1 MGAIDERSDD
11 IDELRQRLAQCEQE
25 REQVTVALED
35 AHAEVRRLS
44 DQLER
49 LQADNTHLARS
60 TGELSRFLDE
70 HRTRRS
76 SDPNRGRGQTA
87 AATRAE
93 AENSVLTE
101 ELQVTVEELQVT
113 AEELE
118 EANSALRQLNADL
131 ERRVEE
137 RTAALRQA
145 LAERDVLLDQKD
157 MLAREIDHRVKNS
170 LQMVASLL
178 HMQSRAAS
186 EETRRALKVA
196 MGRIHAVARVHAL
209 LYAKG
214 YAGSVGFKN
223 YLHDIC
229 ANLADGFGID
239 QQRRALVVEADPVEV
254 SADVALS
261 LATVVNEL
269 VTNALWYAFAPDQA
283 GTVWV
288 QFRRKDDGRLSLTVA
303 DDGRGLPETASGGL
317 GSGLG
322 TQIVASIAD
331 ALKADVEI
339 GRTGGTRI
347 TLTLPAQHS

>member
-1 MGAIDERSDD
+1 MGISSERSDD
-11 IDELRQRLAQCEQE
+11 LGELRQRLARCEQE
-25 REQVTVALED
+25 REHVTVALED

-44 DQLER
+44 EQLER
-49 LQADNTHLARS
+49 LQADNAQLARS

-70 HRTRRS
+70 HRTRQS
-76 SDPNRGRGQTA
+76 ADSNQALGRTA
-87 AATRAE
+87 AAARAE

-131 ERRVEE
+131 EKRVEE

-145 LAERDVLLDQKD
+145 LAERDILLDQKD

-178 HMQSRAAS
+178 HMQSRTAS
-186 EETRRALKVA
+186 EETRQALKVA

-214 YAGSVGFKN
+214 YAGSVGFRN

-239 QQRRALVVEADPVEV
+239 QQRRTLVVEADPVEV

-269 VTNALWYAFAPDQA
+269 VTNALWYAFDPDQA

-288 QFRRKDDGRLSLTVA
+288 QFRQEDDGRLSLTVA
-303 DDGRGLPETASGGL
+303 DDGRGLPETAGSGL
-317 GSGLG
+317 GTGLG
-322 TQIVASIAD
+322 TQIVSSLAD

-339 GRTGGTRI
+339 GRTGGTRV
-347 TLTLPAQHS
+347 TLTLPSSRS

>member
-1 MGAIDERSDD
+1 MGTIDERSDEM
-11 IDELRQRLAQCEQE
+11 DELRQRLAHCEQE

-35 AHAEVRRLS
+35 AHAEVQRLS
-44 DQLER
+44 EQLER
-49 LQADNTHLARS
+49 LQTDNAHLARS
-60 TGELSRFLDE
+60 TGELARFLNE
-70 HRTRRS
+70 HRAS
-76 SDPNRGRGQTA
+76 QSVAPS
-87 AATRAE
+87 RAE

-118 EANSALRQLNADL
+118 EANTALRQLNIDL

-137 RTAALRQA
+137 RTAALRKT
-145 LAERDVLLDQKD
+145 LAERDALLDQKD

-178 HMQSRAAS
+178 HMQSRGAS
-186 EETRRALKVA
+186 DETRQALQVA

-239 QQRRALVVEADPVEV
+239 QQRRALVVEADPVQV

-288 QFRRKDDGRLSLTVA
+288 QFRKEDDGRLSLTVA
-303 DDGRGLPETASGGL
+303 DDGRGLPETANT
-317 GSGLG
+317 GLG
-322 TQIVASIAD
+322 TQIVSSIAEG
-331 ALKADVEI
+331 LKADVAI

-347 TLTLPAQHS
+347 TLTLPPPRS